1 MKRLRAALAMV
12 TATTAIGLVG
22 GCATLVPKLE
32 PPVLTVTRVDLGG
45 GSLDQQ
51 QLHLTVHVVNPNAR
65 EIRIRGIDCKLE
77 LSGQPFA
84 SGATDAAFTL
94 PASGETDFGLNVTAN
109 LNAALGALLGGLG
122 HKTVDYH
129 FYGVVHLGQGL
140 VRNIPFDQRSHLRL

>member
-1 MKRLRAALAMV
+1 MKRLAL
-12 TATTAIGLVG
+12 GLVVAGIGMAG

-65 EIRIRGIDCKLE
+65 EIKVRGIDCNLE
-77 LSGQPFA
+77 LSGQAFA
-84 SGATDAAFTL
+84 TGATDAAFTL
-94 PASGETDFGLNVTAN
+94 PASGQTDFGLNVTAN
-109 LNAALGALLGGLG
+109 LNTALLAVLGGLG

-129 FYGVVHLGQGL
+129 FYGTVHLSSGL
-140 VRNIPFDQRSHLRL
+140 VRNIPFDQSSRLRL

>member
-1 MKRLRAALAMV
+1 MKRLAVGLLAAG
-12 TATTAIGLVG
+12 IGVVA

-32 PPVLTVTRVDLGG
+32 PPVLTVTRVELGG

-65 EIRIRGIDCKLE
+65 AIKVSGIDCNLE
-77 LSGQPFA
+77 LSGQAFA
-84 SGATDAAFTL
+84 TGTTDAAFTL

-109 LNAALGALLGGLG
+109 LNTALLALLGGLG

-129 FYGVVHLGQGL
+129 FYGTVHLGQGL
-140 VRNIPFDQRSHLRL
+140 VRNIPFDQRSRLRL